1 MAANSS
7 FTIKDKA
14 AKEEFRR
21 LTQLANRRIAAAM
34 KAYEKEGKD
43 IAPYDV
49 TGGIQ
54 TREQWESKNYALS
67 RSIKFTSEQEYRKHL
82 HFLRQFEHM
91 RPGIKEYTQVQREKT
106 LAGMETALGEVPE
119 ALEKLINQMSAPQ
132 LSDFW
137 DKFSSSARRQGFKY
151 ASDAAM
157 NDAVQ
162 DFFSED
168 KQGVATAGL
177 AADIKS
183 KQLVKGK
190 AVKVKL
196 DKKKTAAKKKTPK
209 KKRAKKK
216 AAKKKS

>member
-34 KAYEKEGKD
+34 KAYEAEGKK

-54 TREQWESKNYALS
+54 TRKQWESDKYALS
-67 RSIKFTSEQEYRKHL
+67 RSIKFESEKEYKQHL
-82 HFLRQFEHM
+82 HWLRQFEHM

-119 ALEKLINQMSAPQ
+119 ALSKLINQMTAPQ

-137 DKFSSSARRQGFKY
+137 DKFSRAASRLGMKYSSG
-151 ASDAAM
+151 DAAQQ
-157 NDAVQ
+157 AVQ
-162 DFFSED
+162 DYFSED
-168 KQGVATAGL
+168 KANLATAGL

-216 AAKKKS
+216 AAKKKI